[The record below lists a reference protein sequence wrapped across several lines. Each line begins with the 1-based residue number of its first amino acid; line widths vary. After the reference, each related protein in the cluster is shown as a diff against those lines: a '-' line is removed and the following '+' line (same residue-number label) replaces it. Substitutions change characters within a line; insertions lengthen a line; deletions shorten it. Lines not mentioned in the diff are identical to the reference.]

1 MNLRK
6 PKFWDYRKPNLI
18 SFLLWPISLVIQI
31 LALLKHKSNN
41 RINNIKTICI
51 GNIYVGGTGKTSL
64 AIRINEILSKEK
76 FKTCFIK
83 KYYKNQIDEQR
94 LLKNHGKLFCKKKR
108 IEALDQAVKE
118 KYDIAIFDDGL
129 QDYSINYDLKII
141 CFNNKNW
148 IGNGMTIPSGP
159 LRENIKILR
168 KFDQLFLNGNNENLY
183 EIEKKI
189 LSLNPKINIHK
200 GKYTPVN
207 LDKFELN
214 SKYIAFSGIG
224 NHQTFIEMI
233 RKYGFNVIKDFEFPD
248 HYSYSAED
256 IEKMLNS
263 SKKLGCKIVTTE
275 KDYQRLHAKMKTEI
289 QFIKTTLVFENEK
302 ELVNAILN

>member
-31 LALLKHKSNN
+31 LVLLKYKSNN
-41 RINNIKTICI
+41 KINNIKTICI

-64 AIRINEILSKEK
+64 AIKINEILSKK
-76 FKTCFIK
+76 KLKTCFVK
-83 KYYKNQIDEQR
+83 KFYKNQIDEQKI
-94 LLKNHGKLFCKKKR
+94 LKNHGKLFCSKKR
-108 IEALDQAVKE
+108 IEALNQAIKE

-129 QDYSINYDLKII
+129 QDYSINYNLKLI

-159 LRENIKILR
+159 LRESIKILK
-168 KFDQLFLNGNNENLY
+168 KFDHIFLNGNNENLS

-189 LSLNPKINIHK
+189 LLINPKINIHK
-200 GKYTPVN
+200 SKYVPVN
-207 LDKFELN
+207 LDKFQLKN
-214 SKYIAFSGIG
+214 KYIAFSGIG

-233 RKYGFNVIKDFEFPD
+233 RENGFNVIKDFEFAD
-248 HYSYSAED
+248 HYSYRNED
-256 IEKMLNS
+256 IEKILNY

-275 KDYQRLHAKMKTEI
+275 KDYERLQTKLHAEI
-289 QFIKTTLVFENEK
+289 KFIKTKLVFEDEK
-302 ELVNAILN
+302 KLVNAILN